1 MGALTK
7 FTVNYGIFQKRV
19 DTEKKECY
27 NLLAESVRKEKGD
40 ENLEKYVIELK
51 KITIEQKLDKMSS
64 RWDAKL

>member
-51 KITIEQKLDKMSS
+51 KITKNSIRLVLDGMPSY
-64 RWDAKL
+64 R